1 MNLSIIIPA
10 YNVEQFLP
18 KCLDSIL
25 TQESADFEVICI
37 NDGSSD
43 GTAELLAKY
52 SQEYENLV
60 TITQPNAGM
69 SASRNRGLNLAKG
82 EYVMFVDSD
91 DWLEPD
97 SLKRLV
103 EVANG
108 EDVIEF
114 QCRKY
119 FDDECRYST
128 SDRPNVMQRSTG
140 WDYFNK
146 ERLKPRDI
154 HFVCIWQRL
163 YRREFILKHNLFF
176 DESVRR
182 AEDDLFSTMVMW
194 YAASLKVIPLEVYV
208 YRVRPN
214 SITTTVSIDR
224 WYDSLKVQD
233 LLCDFFVGRKDG
245 DMRVMYQVLASNY
258 IGCFSRK
265 TQSLYGNQDKM
276 LIRRVDWKRFKEVSI
291 TKRHKRLYRLIRI
304 HPGLYRL
311 YELLITNRKRSDI

>member
-10 YNVEQFLP
+10 YNVEQYLS

-37 NDGSSD
+37 NDGSID

-52 SQEYENLV
+52 SQGHENLSL
-60 TITQPNAGM
+60 INQPNMGM
-69 SASRNRGLNLAKG
+69 SASRNRGLKLAKG

-91 DWLEPD
+91 DWLESD

-103 EVANG
+103 ETANG

-119 FDDECRYST
+119 FDDEDRYST

-154 HFVCIWQRL
+154 HFVCIWQRI
-163 YRREFILKHNLFF
+163 YRREFLLKNNLFF

-214 SITTTVSIDR
+214 SITTTISLER
-224 WYDSLKVQD
+224 WKDSLKVQD
-233 LLCDFFVGRKDG
+233 ILLNFFIGRTDA
-245 DMRVMYQVLASNY
+245 DVSVVFQVLASNY
-258 IGCFSRK
+258 ITCFSLNTLK
-265 TQSLYGNQDKM
+265 LYGNQDAF
-276 LIRRVDWKRFKEVSI
+276 LYGWVNWTFFKSI
-291 TKRHKRLYRLIRI
+291 LVTKRHKMLYRLIKI
-304 HPGLYRL
+304 SPALYRF
-311 YELLITNRKRSDI
+311 YEKLVSCSILR

>member
-10 YNVEQFLP
+10 YNVEQFLS

-25 TQESADFEVICI
+25 TQESVDFEVICV
-37 NDGSSD
+37 NDGSID

-52 SQEYENLV
+52 SQEYHNL
-60 TITQPNAGM
+60 TIINQPNMGM
-69 SASRNRGLNLAKG
+69 SASRNRGLKLAKG

-91 DWLEPD
+91 DWLESD

-103 EVANG
+103 ETANG

-119 FDDECRYST
+119 FDDEDRYST
-128 SDRPNVMQRSTG
+128 SDRPNVMQWSTG

-154 HFVCIWQRL
+154 HFVCIWQRI
-163 YRREFILKHNLFF
+163 YRREFLLKHNLFF

-214 SITTTVSIDR
+214 SITTTISLER
-224 WYDSLKVQD
+224 WKDSLKVQD
-233 LLCDFFVGRKDG
+233 ILLNSFIGRTDA
-245 DMRVMYQVLASNY
+245 DVSVVFQVLASNY
-258 IGCFSRK
+258 ITCFSLNTLK
-265 TQSLYGNQDKM
+265 LYGNQDAF
-276 LIRRVDWKRFKEVSI
+276 LCGWVNWPFFKSI
-291 TKRHKRLYRLIRI
+291 LVTKRHKLLYRLIKI
-304 HPGLYRL
+304 SPALYRF
-311 YELLITNRKRSDI
+311 YEKLVSCSILR